1 MVLERLKHIK
11 DQKLSSSTNS
21 NPVRPILLERLEP
34 RILLSG
40 DSLLS
45 AAAPDSL
52 HDMLLDNT
60 QQMVQYA
67 ELLDTD
73 EQVEQQLPNAEQE
86 IYREAAIY
94 TLHLDAQEPLDQDS
108 LEGEVVSAQQSESDE
123 NPLEE
128 SGSGIGIALVLGV
141 DLLDQNDVEPISKD
155 VDSECFESCQR
166 QLILEQLTDTLRI
179 PHGPPDAEGV
189 LTSLDDVQ
197 LEYIDAGGQIDL
209 VVRLNTQNS
218 TVIEVFDNNRG
229 VLLAS
234 HTLSEINSL
243 TVIGGDNSNDIL
255 TVDLS
260 NPFSIPG
267 GIVFVGD
274 DGGYD
279 KLVLI
284 GNSELTAE
292 YVGQGDDDGTVI
304 VSGEEGETT
313 NVSYSGLEPFV
324 YLNEFG
330 AVKNSGIFN
339 YGNSPDI
346 LNVGTFSQDSDDT
359 LWIEIGGLTP
369 GPGTPTDNGYD
380 QINVTGTATLDGT
393 LQIELINGFS
403 PSLGQNFE
411 IMTFGS
417 VVGDFATFSGYD
429 LGEGLY
435 LAPVKTAQ
443 IYRLDVVDYDPF
455 AADVPK
461 NLNVVID
468 DLLAAHFDP
477 NVDPDPL
484 GSFVFTSSAGAIPN
498 IITIG
503 GMDLELQDVTLM
515 FSGLEY
521 DFVNARWTGQV
532 AVEATS
538 ATLYPG
544 LLGIEVTDDGDDT
557 ANGDDADVFAV
568 AGIIYLAV
576 GNSESFL
583 KLDDLEEEDIGWPSF
598 IDIEITDLRLKF
610 DDFRRNDTQNTLNL
624 SAAFLGIDTGNQGLN
639 DLLSADNLFFGLKV
653 TGSVQNLELDMDAI
667 RQGVRNLISGK
678 ISFPNSP
685 IVHLG
690 GITGQISGNL
700 FKVARLSAA
709 FIVNTV
715 TYDPDGS
722 SGPLLER
729 SATYLAVEGSFNL
742 GEAITGHKGGGS
754 RDGGFGIAFAFSN
767 LGPLQFFIFGGPIR
781 RFEPT
786 TGLTIEELR
795 FGVSFNTTI
804 EGLQTETDFQATG
817 ATVTPDS
824 TGYLVTLTIPDHD
837 LEVGDDFRII
847 NAGSKDYNGD
857 FTVLTFNGDQVTYRL
872 KYDPGEFVGSA
883 QIIRLTIKDPFD
895 LLDEG
900 LQSGIGPPDD
910 IEDWRKQLDQQVRN
924 QLEAGDDI
932 WARLFGEVT
941 FGGGATLSID
951 PIPDYILLYDVDL
964 LIDTDLRIFLK
975 GEENLFD
982 GLVKFPTR
990 LYADLSELNKGS
1002 GRFLYLET
1010 QPEIPMFEPLLVYR
1024 GELSFEALVGTDVLN
1039 ATVTDNT
1046 ANGFWQMDL
1055 ELALDYPSSE
1065 YSIGD
1070 NAVIFGSNPSTFDW
1084 TYEVIAVDDDTN
1096 TITVQI
1102 NCDLD
1107 GNGVCDPDEI
1117 SAAYP
1122 GTWIGG
1128 GKVSNENA
1136 LVGFRIVLEGG
1147 VDLNIPGFDAS
1158 WNPITVTTLTLEGK
1172 VAVEFR
1178 VPGPSVPED
1187 LQIELSFKVA
1197 LSETHVGIIADAA
1210 GMFVVTL
1217 DVDAPPEEFIVIYGA
1232 ARLTTQLDF
1241 LENVGLFMDVSGF
1254 LRINSGDQ
1262 DTSIT
1267 LLDINNNPVEVALP
1281 AQSFALRLS
1290 GYIDFRIDFNGNDEF
1305 EPIEESV
1312 FLLEGIFVLEFSAE
1326 QGFNVAVFREV
1337 GESVGP
1343 ATLKIGP
1350 ASSPFLQFD
1359 VFGFLAIRPLG
1370 IAANMI
1376 LSLDASLPGALASVA
1391 NLNGQFV
1398 FMVNTTFTD
1407 VSFTIPGNAAGPN
1420 RPGLTVMIPRAPP
1433 ESITDASL
1441 NVFALIAGNAWT
1453 VPAST
1458 VGGAYVLIHMGGTH
1472 PDTDPD
1478 ASLTVGAFNLRGKFS
1493 FLLGATVHT
1502 DGSIHLLLEI
1512 SAEYSLTISAG
1523 PMTFFSFDGTGFL
1536 RFDNSGLVASFSLN
1550 QASGVPPSFGFNF
1563 GGSSSFDLEINT
1575 TGASVDHDNNPSTP
1589 AIQPGLRLHIT
1600 GMLQIGSVLDLS
1612 GTFDLTIDSGEF
1624 TIELNAIIS
1633 VFGTTLEVHG
1643 FAGIYYGDYPGFAF
1657 KIQLKLGSSNGVT
1670 VSPCSGFTIS
1680 GAFLLEIN
1688 TSNAVRDGIAR
1699 MSFKI
1704 GVTDLVVNLFGFELS
1719 GSLTI
1724 GISSAGLSIDIPAP
1738 GLTLDFFGIVTLS
1751 VSGYLHTDHHFSFT
1765 ASAEFT
1771 LLNPNIFGFYGEIW
1785 VAFSDISITHK
1796 VHGVNQTFPAGF
1808 AGGLNGTFGAFGI
1821 KVSAGGVFFIG
1832 SGLVKIDVFI
1842 SLQITPAFSFKVWT
1856 PWKTYTVYVPAVVVS
1871 GHWTKTFGA
1880 LTTAPEIPS
1889 APVLA
1894 TVVGGNILRL
1904 NIGADAGARG
1914 SFYPAVDESYIIT
1927 REGSGT
1933 STISDKLKVSAL
1945 GFDQIYDNITHILV
1959 NNTQSWDDLIG
1970 IGSAVTTTVSINVG
1984 VTATGNN
1991 HFINAGSGALT
2002 AQGGSG
2008 SNWVEAGPGGGTYTG
2023 GPGNSNIEDDPAGLL
2038 TVKAPGY
2045 DAYLLTDDSLTYG
2058 DGSTITHVMTLV
2070 DVETVILNGAADATY
2085 ETSSLPDPDTGIS
2098 TPWTGTATFN
2108 GTGASSTVRANSA
2121 GNLALTNTSLTET
2134 PGVTITL
2141 SNINIANLY
2150 GEDGANTFNVSGWTK
2165 SGLLDGGGGT
2175 DTVVAANNANFTLT
2189 DTLLARSSGGSFTLD
2204 SIELAELTGGSNA
2217 NSFSV
2222 SNWTGTATLNGA
2234 GNSDTY
2240 TVDLK
2245 GSGSGTTTINDSSGN
2260 DSATV
2265 NGTSSADT
2273 IVITTTQVTRG
2284 SETVNYTSTETLVVN
2299 GNDGIDIFQVTDT
2312 SITTTINGNAGND
2325 QFTVSDNHSTL
2336 TLNGNA
2342 GNDQFTI
2349 NDSNSTLIV
2358 NGDANDD
2365 QFTVNGNSF
2374 ALTLNG
2380 NDDSDTMTVNATR
2393 AALTMNGGDGDDT
2406 FNVRSIG
2413 AVATINAGSGSDTI
2427 NVGSGSSNVNEIAA
2441 LLTVNGNEPSSGSDI
2456 INVDDTGDTS
2466 GNPGNPGNLTSTQLY
2481 GLGMASGITYGTIET
2496 LNISLGS
2503 GEDTFTIQ
2511 STHSGST
2518 TVSTGAG
2525 ADTIVIN
2532 GADGTLTVNGQADD
2546 DVFTV
2551 NGTGASS
2558 SSMLNGQAGNDTFNI
2573 KAINGP
2579 VVVSGGGDSDTI
2591 NVGSD
2596 GATVTVT
2603 VTPENKAPVA
2613 NDDSAGTPED
2623 TAVTIDVLANDTDED
2638 AGDPPLM
2645 SVAFVTQGANGTVTN
2660 NGTDVTYTPAADFNG
2675 VDSFTYTA
2683 SDGNG
2688 GFDSATVTIT
2698 VNPAAPTTPV
2708 PVDDLVSVSCGLVGY
2723 DRRTGQFSVNLTV
2736 TNKSDKVI
2744 SGPIWLVIDK
2754 ISDSSITLANADGT
2768 TSDGKRYIDLSK
2780 YLSDGRLDP
2789 GESATVRL
2797 YFYNPKRLR
2806 FTFQPTVRGII

>member
-1 MVLERLKHIK
+1 
-11 DQKLSSSTNS
+11 
-21 NPVRPILLERLEP
+21 
-34 RILLSG
+34 
-40 DSLLS
+40 
-45 AAAPDSL
+45 
-52 HDMLLDNT
+52 
-60 QQMVQYA
+60 
-67 ELLDTD
+67 
-73 EQVEQQLPNAEQE
+73 
-86 IYREAAIY
+86 
-94 TLHLDAQEPLDQDS
+94 
-108 LEGEVVSAQQSESDE
+108 
-123 NPLEE
+123 
-128 SGSGIGIALVLGV
+128 
-141 DLLDQNDVEPISKD
+141 
-155 VDSECFESCQR
+155 
-166 QLILEQLTDTLRI
+166 
-179 PHGPPDAEGV
+179 
-189 LTSLDDVQ
+189 
-197 LEYIDAGGQIDL
+197 
-209 VVRLNTQNS
+209 
-218 TVIEVFDNNRG
+218 
-229 VLLAS
+229 
-234 HTLSEINSL
+234 L

-267 GIVFVGD
+267 GIVFVGG

-339 YGNSPDI
+339 YGNSPEI
-346 LNVGTFSQDSDDT
+346 LNVGIWSQTSADT
-359 LWIEIGGLTP
+359 LKIEIGGLTP
-369 GPGTPTDNGYD
+369 GPGSPPDTDNGYD
-380 QINVTGTATLDGT
+380 QINVTGTATLAGR
-393 LQIELINGFS
+393 LQIQLINTLNFS
-403 PSLGQNFE
+403 PSLGENFE

-417 VVGDFATFSGYD
+417 VVGDFAIFSGYD
-429 LGEGLY
+429 LGGGLY

-443 IYRLDVVDYDPF
+443 IYRLDVVAYDPF
-455 AADVPK
+455 AATDDTPK

-468 DLLAAHFDP
+468 ALLDGFDESNPPTGLAAE
-477 NVDPDPL
+477 
-484 GSFVFTSSAGAIPN
+484 FTSIDDEIPDK
-498 IITIG
+498 ITIG
-503 GMDLELQDVTLM
+503 GVDLELQDVTLT
-515 FSGLEY
+515 FSGLVY
-521 DFVNARWTGQV
+521 DSGSASWTGWV
-532 AVEATS
+532 EVEATI

-544 LLGIEVTDDGDDT
+544 LDDIEVTDDGDDT
-557 ANGDDADVFAV
+557 ANGDDADWFAV
-568 AGIIYLAV
+568 VGLINLAV
-576 GNSESFL
+576 GNSESYL
-583 KLDDLEEEDIGWPSF
+583 KLDDLEAEDIGWPSF
-598 IDIEITDLRLKF
+598 IDIEITDLELQF
-610 DDFRRNDTQNTLNL
+610 PDFRRNDTQNTLNL
-624 SAAFLGIDTGNQGLN
+624 SAAFLGLDTGNQGLN
-639 DLLSADNLFFGLKV
+639 ALLSADNPFFGLKV

-678 ISFPNSP
+678 ISFPSSP

-690 GITGQISGNL
+690 GISGQIEGKL
-700 FKVARLSAA
+700 FMVGSFSAA
-709 FIVNTV
+709 FIYNTV

-722 SGPLLER
+722 EPLPER
-729 SATYLAVEGSFNL
+729 SAGYLAVEGSFSIGDEKL
-742 GEAITGHKGGGS
+742 GGRSTKF
-754 RDGGFGIAFAFSN
+754 DIALAFSG
-767 LGPLQFFIFGGPIR
+767 LGPLQIFVSGGPIR

-786 TGLTIEELR
+786 TGLTLEEVHL
-795 FGVSFNTTI
+795 GVRFNTTI
-804 EGLQTETDFQATG
+804 EDLQTETDFQATG

-837 LEVGDDFRII
+837 LAIGDDFRIREAD
-847 NAGSKDYNGD
+847 NDNYNRD
-857 FTVLTFNGDQVTYRL
+857 FTVFTVNGDQVSYWVE
-872 KYDPGEFVGSA
+872 YNPGAFVGSA

-895 LLDEG
+895 LRDEG
-900 LQSGIGPPDD
+900 LQSGIAPPAN
-910 IEDWRKQLDQQVRN
+910 IEDWRAQLDGAVKE
-924 QLEAGDDI
+924 QLKAGDDV
-932 WARLFGEVT
+932 WSRLFGEVT

-951 PIPDYILLYDVDL
+951 PIPDTVLMLKGDFLLDTDFRILLVVKMSL
-964 LIDTDLRIFLK
+964 L
-975 GEENLFD
+975 D
-982 GLVKFPTR
+982 GRFEYPTW
-990 LYADLSELNKGS
+990 LYADLSDLFSGS
-1002 GRFLYLET
+1002 GRFLFLHTQAET
-1010 QPEIPMFEPLLVYR
+1010 PVFDPLLVYR
-1024 GELSFEALVGTDVLN
+1024 GKVSFETFFGINVLN
-1039 ATVTDNT
+1039 ASVIEDSDG
-1046 ANGFWQMDL
+1046 GFWEVTLQ
-1055 ELALDYPSSE
+1055 LALDDPSSE

-1070 NAVIFGSNPSTFDW
+1070 NAVIYGSNPYTFDG
-1084 TYEVIAVDDDTN
+1084 TCKVIAVDNDAN
-1096 TITVQI
+1096 TITVRRTT
-1102 NCDLD
+1102 D
-1107 GNGVCDPDEI
+1107 
-1117 SAAYP
+1117 P
-1122 GTWIGG
+1122 GTWVGG
-1128 GKVSNENA
+1128 GKGKVSNENA

-1187 LQIELSFKVA
+1187 LQIELSFKIA

-1232 ARLTTQLDF
+1232 ARLTTKLDF
-1241 LENVGLFMDVSGF
+1241 LERVGLFMDVSGF

-1267 LLDINNNPVEVALP
+1267 LPDINNNPVEVPLP

-1290 GYIDFRIDFNGNDEF
+1290 GYIDFRIDFNTNGTFAAD
-1305 EPIEESV
+1305 ESV

-1326 QGFNVAVFREV
+1326 QGFNVAIFRDDN
-1337 GESVGP
+1337 GAVGP

-1376 LSLDASLPGALASVA
+1376 LSLNASLPGLASVA

-1407 VSFTIPGNAAGPN
+1407 VSFTIPGNAAGSN

-1453 VPAST
+1453 VDPDTA
-1458 VGGAYVLIHMGGTH
+1458 GGAYVLIHMGGTH
-1472 PDTDPD
+1472 PTTDPD
-1478 ASLTVGAFNLRGKFS
+1478 ASLTVGAFSLRGKFS

-1523 PMTFFSFDGTGFL
+1523 EMDFLNFDGTGFL

-1563 GGSSSFDLEINT
+1563 GGSRSFDLEINT

-1589 AIQPGLRLHIT
+1589 DIQPGLRLHIT

-1612 GTFDLTIDSGEF
+1612 GTFDLTIDSGKF
-1624 TIELNAIIS
+1624 TIELNASVS
-1633 VFGTTLEVHG
+1633 VFGTTLNVHG
-1643 FAGIYYGDYPGFAF
+1643 FAGIYYDANPGFAF
-1657 KIQLKLGSSNGVT
+1657 KIQLKLGSSNDVV

-1680 GAFLLEIN
+1680 GDFLLEIN
-1688 TSNAVRDGIAR
+1688 TSNAVRDGINPL
-1699 MSFKI
+1699 SFKI
-1704 GVTDLVVNLFGFELS
+1704 GVTNLVVNLFGFELS

-1771 LLNPNIFGFYGEIW
+1771 LLNPDIFGFHGEIW

-1796 VHGVNQTFPAGF
+1796 VHGVDQTFPAGF

-1856 PWKTYTVYVPAVVVS
+1856 PWKTYTVYVPAVVIS

-1894 TVVGGNILRL
+1894 TVVGGKILRL

-1914 SFYPAVDESYIIT
+1914 SFYPAVDENYIIT
-1927 REGSGT
+1927 WEGPGT
-1933 STISDKLKVSAL
+1933 SAGDKLMVSSL

-1959 NNTQSWDDLIG
+1959 NNTQSWNDLIN

-2038 TVKAPGY
+2038 TVKAPGF
-2045 DAYLLTDDSLTYG
+2045 DAYLLNDDGLTYG
-2058 DGSTITHVMTLV
+2058 NGVDIVHVMTFV
-2070 DVETVILNGAADATY
+2070 GVKNVILNGAPNATY
-2085 ETSSLPDPDTGIS
+2085 ETSSLPDPSDGTLS
-2098 TPWTGTATFN
+2098 PWTGTATFN
-2108 GTGASSTVRANSA
+2108 GSGSSSVIQANTA
-2121 GNLALTNTSLTET
+2121 GNLTLTDTSLTES

-2141 SNINIANLY
+2141 SNIIIANLY
-2150 GEDGANTFNVSGWTK
+2150 GGDGANTFNVSGWTK

-2234 GNSDTY
+2234 ANSDTY

-2265 NGTSSADT
+2265 KGTSSADT

-2299 GNDGIDIFQVTDT
+2299 GNDAIDIFQVTDT

-2342 GNDQFTI
+2342 DNDQFTI

-2358 NGDANDD
+2358 NGDANED

-2380 NDDSDTMTVNATR
+2380 NDDSDTMTVNATG

-2406 FNVRSIG
+2406 FNVRSIS
-2413 AVATINAGSGSDTI
+2413 AVATVNAGSGSDTI
-2427 NVGSGSSNVNEIAA
+2427 NVGSDTSNVNEIAA

-2466 GNPGNPGNLTSTQLY
+2466 GNTGNLTSTQLY

-2503 GEDTFTIQ
+2503 GGDTFTIQ

-2525 ADTIVIN
+2525 ADAIVIN

-2546 DVFTV
+2546 DVITV

-2558 SSMLNGQAGNDTFNI
+2558 SSTLNGQAGNDTFNI

-2603 VTPENKAPVA
+2603 ETPGNHAPVAVDDAYTTDEDTPLVLAAPGMLGNDTDADGDTLTLVVVTVPQHGSGSIGSNGSLSYTPEANWFGTDSFTYTASDGHGGFDSATVTVTVTPVNDAPVA

-2623 TAVTIDVLANDTDED
+2623 TAVTIDVLANDSDVDGDTLTVTGVTD
-2638 AGDPPLM
+2638 P
-2645 SVAFVTQGANGTVTN
+2645 SHGTVVINPDST
-2660 NGTDVTYTPAADFNG
+2660 VTYTPAANYYG
-2675 VDSFTYTA
+2675 VDSFTYIVSDGTGGTDTA
-2683 SDGNG
+2683 AVTLTVNPVNDIPVASNDVATTSKGVPIVVDVLANDTDVDGDALSIVSVGAPGNGSAAINSDGTVTYTPNADFSGTDTFAYTISDGNG
-2688 GFDSATVTIT
+2688 GSASATVTIT

-2744 SGPIWLVIDK
+2744 GGPIWLVIDK

-2806 FTFQPTVRGII
+2806 FTFTPSVWGVV

>member
-1 MVLERLKHIK
+1 L
-11 DQKLSSSTNS
+11 
-21 NPVRPILLERLEP
+21 
-34 RILLSG
+34 
-40 DSLLS
+40 
-45 AAAPDSL
+45 
-52 HDMLLDNT
+52 
-60 QQMVQYA
+60 
-67 ELLDTD
+67 
-73 EQVEQQLPNAEQE
+73 
-86 IYREAAIY
+86 
-94 TLHLDAQEPLDQDS
+94 
-108 LEGEVVSAQQSESDE
+108 
-123 NPLEE
+123 
-128 SGSGIGIALVLGV
+128 
-141 DLLDQNDVEPISKD
+141 
-155 VDSECFESCQR
+155 
-166 QLILEQLTDTLRI
+166 
-179 PHGPPDAEGV
+179 
-189 LTSLDDVQ
+189 
-197 LEYIDAGGQIDL
+197 
-209 VVRLNTQNS
+209 
-218 TVIEVFDNNRG
+218 
-229 VLLAS
+229 
-234 HTLSEINSL
+234 
-243 TVIGGDNSNDIL
+243 
-255 TVDLS
+255 
-260 NPFSIPG
+260 
-267 GIVFVGD
+267 
-274 DGGYD
+274 
-279 KLVLI
+279 
-284 GNSELTAE
+284 
-292 YVGQGDDDGTVI
+292 
-304 VSGEEGETT
+304 
-313 NVSYSGLEPFV
+313 
-324 YLNEFG
+324 
-330 AVKNSGIFN
+330 
-339 YGNSPDI
+339 
-346 LNVGTFSQDSDDT
+346 
-359 LWIEIGGLTP
+359 
-369 GPGTPTDNGYD
+369 
-380 QINVTGTATLDGT
+380 
-393 LQIELINGFS
+393 
-403 PSLGQNFE
+403 
-411 IMTFGS
+411 
-417 VVGDFATFSGYD
+417 
-429 LGEGLY
+429 
-435 LAPVKTAQ
+435 
-443 IYRLDVVDYDPF
+443 
-455 AADVPK
+455 
-461 NLNVVID
+461 
-468 DLLAAHFDP
+468 
-477 NVDPDPL
+477 
-484 GSFVFTSSAGAIPN
+484 
-498 IITIG
+498 
-503 GMDLELQDVTLM
+503 
-515 FSGLEY
+515 
-521 DFVNARWTGQV
+521 
-532 AVEATS
+532 
-538 ATLYPG
+538 
-544 LLGIEVTDDGDDT
+544 
-557 ANGDDADVFAV
+557 
-568 AGIIYLAV
+568 
-576 GNSESFL
+576 
-583 KLDDLEEEDIGWPSF
+583 
-598 IDIEITDLRLKF
+598 
-610 DDFRRNDTQNTLNL
+610 
-624 SAAFLGIDTGNQGLN
+624 
-639 DLLSADNLFFGLKV
+639 
-653 TGSVQNLELDMDAI
+653 
-667 RQGVRNLISGK
+667 
-678 ISFPNSP
+678 
-685 IVHLG
+685 
-690 GITGQISGNL
+690 
-700 FKVARLSAA
+700 
-709 FIVNTV
+709 
-715 TYDPDGS
+715 
-722 SGPLLER
+722 
-729 SATYLAVEGSFNL
+729 
-742 GEAITGHKGGGS
+742 
-754 RDGGFGIAFAFSN
+754 
-767 LGPLQFFIFGGPIR
+767 
-781 RFEPT
+781 
-786 TGLTIEELR
+786 
-795 FGVSFNTTI
+795 
-804 EGLQTETDFQATG
+804 
-817 ATVTPDS
+817 
-824 TGYLVTLTIPDHD
+824 
-837 LEVGDDFRII
+837 
-847 NAGSKDYNGD
+847 
-857 FTVLTFNGDQVTYRL
+857 
-872 KYDPGEFVGSA
+872 
-883 QIIRLTIKDPFD
+883 
-895 LLDEG
+895 
-900 LQSGIGPPDD
+900 
-910 IEDWRKQLDQQVRN
+910 
-924 QLEAGDDI
+924 
-932 WARLFGEVT
+932 RLFGEVT

-1024 GELSFEALVGTDVLN
+1024 GEVSFEALVGTDVLN

-1046 ANGFWQMDL
+1046 ANGFWEMEL
-1055 ELALDYPSSE
+1055 ELALNDPSSE

-1084 TYEVIAVDDDTN
+1084 TYEVIAVNDDTN
-1096 TITVQI
+1096 KITVQI
-1102 NCDLD
+1102 NCDLN

-1128 GKVSNENA
+1128 GKVSNEDA

-1178 VPGPSVPED
+1178 IPGPSVPED
-1187 LQIELSFKVA
+1187 LEIELSFKVA

-1217 DVDAPPEEFIVIYGA
+1217 DVGEKLFDPTDDSIVIYGA
-1232 ARLTTQLDF
+1232 ARLTTKLDF
-1241 LENVGLFMDVSGF
+1241 LERVGLFMDVSGF

-1290 GYIDFRIDFNGNDEF
+1290 GYIDFRINFDGDKDANGNNNF

-1326 QGFNVAVFREV
+1326 QGFNVAIFRDDN
-1337 GESVGP
+1337 GTVGP

-1376 LSLDASLPGALASVA
+1376 LSLDASLPGALASIA

-1433 ESITDASL
+1433 ASITDASL
-1441 NVFALIAGNAWT
+1441 NVFDLIAGKAWT
-1453 VPAST
+1453 VDTGT
-1458 VGGAYVLIHMGGTH
+1458 VGGAYVLIHMGGTD
-1472 PDTDPD
+1472 PTTDPD
-1478 ASLTVGAFNLRGKFS
+1478 ASLTVGAFSLRGKFS

-1523 PMTFFSFDGTGFL
+1523 EMDFLKFDGTGFL

-1550 QASGVPPSFGFNF
+1550 KASGVPPSFGFNF

-1589 AIQPGLRLHIT
+1589 AIQRGLRLHIT

-1643 FAGIYYGDYPGFAF
+1643 FAGIYYDAVAPGFAF

-1670 VSPCSGFTIS
+1670 VSPCLGFTIS

-1688 TSNAVRDGIAR
+1688 TSNADRDGIAR

-1771 LLNPNIFGFYGEIW
+1771 LLNPDIFGFYGEIW

-1796 VHGVNQTFPAGF
+1796 VHGVDQTFPAGF

-1842 SLQITPAFSFKVWT
+1842 SLQITPAFHFHIWT

-1871 GHWTKTFGA
+1871 GHWTNTFGA

-1927 REGSGT
+1927 REGPGT
-1933 STISDKLKVSAL
+1933 SAGDKLMVSSL

-1959 NNTQSWDDLIG
+1959 NNTQSWNDLIN

-2023 GPGNSNIEDDPAGLL
+2023 GPGNSNIEDEPAGLL

-2222 SNWTGTATLNGA
+2222 SNWTGTATLDGA

-2325 QFTVSDNHSTL
+2325 QFTVSHNHSTL

-2380 NDDSDTMTVNATR
+2380 NDDSDTMTVNATG

-2406 FNVRSIG
+2406 FNIRSIG
-2413 AVATINAGSGSDTI
+2413 AVATINAGPGSDTI
-2427 NVGSGSSNVNEIAA
+2427 NVGSDTSNVNEIDA
-2441 LLTVNGNEPSSGSDI
+2441 LLTVNGDEPSSGSDI

-2596 GATVTVT
+2596 SATVTVT
-2603 VTPENKAPVA
+2603 VTSE
-2613 NDDSAGTPED
+2613 NDDNVTTDED
-2623 TAVTIDVLANDTDED
+2623 ISVTIAVLANDTDVD
-2638 AGDPPLM
+2638 GDFL
-2645 SVAFVTQGANGTVTN
+2645 TVTGVTDPGHGTAVI
-2660 NGTDVTYTPAADFNG
+2660 NGDGTVTYTPTENYNG
-2675 VDSFTYTA
+2675 VDRFTYTA

-2688 GFDSATVTIT
+2688 GFDRTVTVTVTPVNDAPVANDDSAGTLEDTSVTIDVLANDSDVDGDTLTVTGVTDPSHGTVVINGDGTVTYTPDGDYNGSDSFSYTISDGALTDTAAVSVTVTAVNDAPVANDDSATTAEDTAVTIPVLTNDTDADGHSLNVSSVNQPANGSVVINPDYTLTYTPVAGFTGEDSFTYTVDDGNGGSASATVTIT

-2736 TNKSDKVI
+2736 TNKSKKVI
-2744 SGPIWLVIDK
+2744 SGPIWLLIGN

-2768 TSDGKRYIDLSK
+2768 TSDGKLYIDLSK

-2789 GESATVRL
+2789 DESVSVRL